1 MSHVT
6 TIDSDE
12 VYDLASIIEMCR
24 NEGWEFLKKQKN
36 YAWYGRH
43 VGDYPLPAAFT
54 IGDMGKCTHAIRVPG
69 ASYEIGVVFKGGQWR
84 LIYDFYSAGGLHTK
98 LGKNGGLLKQAY
110 SMAKTQVACRQQ
122 NRSWTKHPVRSRAGW
137 KKMVVNM
144 SRF

>member
-12 VYDLASIIEMCR
+12 VYDLVSIIEMCK
-24 NEGWEFLKKQKN
+24 NERWAFLKNQAN

-43 VGDYPLPAAFT
+43 VGDYPLPAGFT
-54 IGDMGKCTHAIRVPG
+54 VQDMGTCTHAIRVPG
-69 ASYEIGVVFKGGQWR
+69 ASYEIGVVFKSGQWR
-84 LIYDFYSAGGLHTK
+84 LIYDFYSAGGLDSK
-98 LGKNGGLLKQAY
+98 LGQNAGLLKQAY
-110 SMAKTQVACRQQ
+110 GMAKAQVTCKQQ
-122 NRSWTKHPVRSRAGW
+122 NKSWTQQPVRNREGW